1 MGALEKLEER
11 QLHRIPD
18 NIWETDCR
26 YCCFRCSEE
35 NFEYGSRGKYE
46 TPCRIHCYNG
56 KCGIWDSEAGEYK
69 TEHEVHKEHCGSVRP
84 TECFGICAT
93 CEYFNGFH
101 DNVEDKNAIYCTL
114 IDGPVNRR
122 NTMPHVKAGYSREVT
137 SFDYSYFTCDRYT
150 VNRGPYMGKERL
162 LDLALKGRIPK
173 NFDPETFKPL
183 EYMEGVP
190 IEEWQAR
197 QQAYED
203 SKPENIRKK
212 KLQDAIRQ
220 KMKKTEVADDSND

>member
-1 MGALEKLEER
+1 MGKM
-11 QLHRIPD
+11 IPA
-18 NIWETDCR
+18 NIWETDCK
-26 YCCFRCSEE
+26 YCSFRNSEE
-35 NFEYGSRGKYE
+35 NFEYGSRGKYVQ
-46 TPCRIHCYNG
+46 PCRIG
-56 KCGIWDSEAGEYK
+56 KYRGDCRIWNEETKEFDL
-69 TEHEVHKEHCGSVRP
+69 TEHEAFKEHCGSCRP

-122 NTMPHVKAGYSREVT
+122 NTMPHIKAGYSRKT
-137 SFDYSYFTCDRYT
+137 THFDYSYFTCDRYT
-150 VNRGPYMGKERL
+150 VNRGPYMGKEML

-190 IEEWQAR
+190 IEEWRVR

-203 SKPENIRKK
+203 SKPENVKKK
-212 KLQDAIRQ
+212 KLQEIIRQ
-220 KMKKTEVADDSND
+220 RMKKAEVSDDNND

>member
-1 MGALEKLEER
+1 MDEK
-11 QLHRIPD
+11 QKIPQE
-18 NIWETDCR
+18 IWETDCR
-26 YCCFRCSEE
+26 YCRHRVMEE
-35 NFEYGSRGKYE
+35 NVIPPSKYKK
-46 TPCRIHCYNG
+46 PCQIMMIAHIENGHC
-56 KCGIWDSEAGEYK
+56 CS
-69 TEHEVHKEHCGSVRP
+69 CRP
-84 TECFGICAT
+84 TEGFGICAT

-122 NTMPHVKAGYSREVT
+122 NTMPHIKAGYSREVT